1 MTITPKPG
9 VLDIAPYKGGRG
21 GAKPGV
27 RIHRLASNESPL
39 GPSPKAMAAYHAAE
53 SELRFYPNG
62 GATALREALAQAHG
76 LLPERIVCGNGSDEI
91 ISLIANCYLRP
102 GDEVLFT
109 EHAFVV
115 YRMATLANSAK
126 PVIVKER
133 ERRADVDAMLAAVT
147 PRTRVV
153 YLANPNNPTG
163 TYISSSELRRL
174 YAGLPKDVL
183 FVIDS
188 AYAEYVRRDDYE
200 SGAAL
205 VTTSDNVVML
215 RTFSKIYGLAGL
227 RVGWAYCPA
236 AVADALHRVRSSFNV
251 NVAAQHAAIAALEDR
266 AFTEGARQH
275 NETWRA
281 WLTKSIRGL
290 GLRVDDSAG
299 NFVLVQ
305 FADADR
311 AAKADRFLI
320 ERGLMLRP
328 MGDYG
333 LSNCLRLTAG
343 TEEANKLVVAALA
356 DFLRR

>member
-27 RIHRLASNESPL
+27 RVHRLASNESPL
-39 GPSPKAMAAYHAAE
+39 GPSPKAMAAYRAAE

-102 GDEVLFT
+102 GDEVLLT

-133 ERRADVDAMLAAVT
+133 ERRADVDAMLAAAT
-147 PRTRVV
+147 PRTRIV

-163 TYISSSELRRL
+163 TYVSSSELRRL
-174 YAGLPKDVL
+174 HAGLPKDVL

-188 AYAEYVRRDDYE
+188 AYAEYVRSEDYE
-200 SGAAL
+200 SGVDL

-227 RVGWAYCPA
+227 RVGWAYCPV
-236 AVADALHRVRSSFNV
+236 AVADALHRVRPSFNV
-251 NVAAQHAAIAALEDR
+251 NVAAQMAAIAALEDR
-266 AFTEGARQH
+266 AFTESARAH
-275 NETWRA
+275 NETWRS
-281 WLTKSIRGL
+281 WLAENLRKLR
-290 GLRVDDSAG
+290 LRVDDSAG

-328 MGDYG
+328 MADYA
-333 LSNCLRLTAG
+333 LPNCLRLTVG

-356 DFLRR
+356 EFLRR